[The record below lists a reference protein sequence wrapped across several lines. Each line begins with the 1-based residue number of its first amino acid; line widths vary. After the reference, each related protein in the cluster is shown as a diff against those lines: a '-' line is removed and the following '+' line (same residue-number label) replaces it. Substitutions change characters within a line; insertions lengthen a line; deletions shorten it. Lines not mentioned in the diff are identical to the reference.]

1 MRISFG
7 FHPQDR
13 ASVILITAQFAV
25 EQQRRYIRE
34 IKQIQYKIEL
44 LNVCFTIITSKVNQT
59 LMDSGEN
66 MCKTTHSCKTVKGK
80 CKEVVR
86 NDD

>member
-1 MRISFG
+1 M
-7 FHPQDR
+7 
-13 ASVILITAQFAV
+13 ILITTQFAA

-59 LMDSGEN
+59 LMDNGEN
-66 MCKTTHSCKTVKGK
+66 MCKTAHSSKTVKSK
-80 CKEVVR
+80 CEEVVG